1 MEKGKGMS
9 FRKDKQLYNYLVN
22 TLGVS
27 KEFVMNHITSRLDDL
42 IVKHLNSKL
51 DSKYVHDVISGCVA
65 KILEDGFL
73 KRGHFGMYYDRLA
86 FQDYIKQQVENA
98 VRSRLRSDYSFE
110 VKMALKDDAMI
121 AVKKN

>member
-1 MEKGKGMS
+1 MS

-27 KEFVMNHITSRLDDL
+27 KQLVMEHIKERLDDL

-51 DSKYVHDVISGCVA
+51 DSQYVHGVISGCVA

-73 KRGHFGMYYDRLA
+73 K
-86 FQDYIKQQVENA
+86 KE
-98 VRSRLRSDYSFE
+98 E
-110 VKMALKDDAMI
+110 
-121 AVKKN
+121 